1 MNMAIGPRLDRDE
14 LMILERLNHYFKSN
28 QMTTREKARAA
39 RLIAEH
45 DLESQHYSSETER
58 QTLLFFY
65 HTLEKLLDKL

>member
-1 MNMAIGPRLDRDE
+1 MAIGPMLNRDE

-45 DLESQHYSSETER
+45 DLESQQYGSEKER
-58 QTLLFFY
+58 QIVLFFY
-65 HTLEKLLDKL
+65 KTLEKLVDKL